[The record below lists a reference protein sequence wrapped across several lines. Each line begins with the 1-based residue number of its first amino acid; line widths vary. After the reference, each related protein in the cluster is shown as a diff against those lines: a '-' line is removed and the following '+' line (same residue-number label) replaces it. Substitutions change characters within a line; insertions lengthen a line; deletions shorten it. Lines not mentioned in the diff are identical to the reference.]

1 MRQGIFLACASHSII
16 VHYIFIK
23 KRLLYYSEV
32 TNELRILFGIP
43 GIKYT
48 KDGGFLMKQKKISK
62 LVGLVGAACLSL
74 GMFFCP
80 VATLPTQAATPEV
93 AVPCSEIIEWR
104 YKIEDGKVYKR
115 LYNYSRAE
123 WIGDWI
129 YLRDLP
135 DNN

>member
-1 MRQGIFLACASHSII
+1 MACASHSII

-32 TNELRILFGIP
+32 TNELRI
-43 GIKYT
+43 
-48 KDGGFLMKQKKISK
+48 

-104 YKIEDGKVYKR
+104 YKFEDGKIYKR

-123 WIGDWI
+123 WVGEWI
-129 YLRDLP
+129 YVGEY
-135 DNN
+135 